1 MAEQRKSVASSGKGA
16 PTKRQ
21 VGLQMTA
28 LGREF
33 SASTLGGMAV
43 GWYAD
48 GYFDTGPWLFLLGTF
63 AGLITS
69 FIRIIQL
76 SRQFERARDDGN

>member
-1 MAEQRKSVASSGKGA
+1 MDDEGKPQNGSA
-16 PTKRQ
+16 GPGPTKRQ

-28 LGREF
+28 LGLEF

-48 GYFDTGPWLFLLGTF
+48 GYFDTGPWLFMVGTF
-63 AGLITS
+63 AGLTTS

-76 SRQFERARDDGN
+76 SQQFERARSDDT

>member
-1 MAEQRKSVASSGKGA
+1 MEEERKTEAGSGGKG

-21 VGLQMTA
+21 VGVQMTA
-28 LGREF
+28 LGLEF

-48 GYFDTGPWLFLLGTF
+48 NYFDTGPWLFMVGTF

-76 SRQFERARDDGN
+76 SRQFERARDDGP

>member
-1 MAEQRKSVASSGKGA
+1 MNETPEDPGPSRASAS
-16 PTKRQ
+16 TKRQ
-21 VGLQMTA
+21 VGMQMTA
-28 LGREF
+28 LGLEF

-48 GYFDTGPWLFLLGTF
+48 GYFDTGPWLFMVGTF
-63 AGLITS
+63 AGLATS

-76 SRQFERARDDGN
+76 SRQFDRARDDGN

>member
-1 MAEQRKSVASSGKGA
+1 MAEQRKPNVSSGDRT

-28 LGREF
+28 LGLEF

-48 GYFDTGPWLFLLGTF
+48 GYFDTGPWLFLVGTF